1 MGWDDEL
8 VTVGRFNHVGEAEL
22 ARMALEAAGIDSVLA
37 DEYGAR
43 MGGHK
48 GTGGVRLQ
56 VRRRDVDAAGE
67 VLQADVG
74 RASARPEEPDESR
87 AEARA
92 TCRRCGSE
100 ELYPKISRGVIF
112 ARATVAVLL
121 IMLLANIVRLPN
133 LLPTIVLFAAIA
145 YIAWESLVPRMQCR
159 NCRAEWRG
167 RQM

>member
-1 MGWDDEL
+1 
-8 VTVGRFNHVGEAEL
+8 
-22 ARMALEAAGIDSVLA
+22 
-37 DEYGAR
+37 
-43 MGGHK
+43 
-48 GTGGVRLQ
+48 
-56 VRRRDVDAAGE
+56 
-67 VLQADVG
+67 
-74 RASARPEEPDESR
+74 
-87 AEARA
+87 
-92 TCRRCGSE
+92 
-100 ELYPKISRGVIF
+100 VIF